1 MMDQQVIKYYRQ
13 LLRHGFPHIGKM
25 ENPDVFIDS
34 LGEKIQVCGSIGR
47 AYMHI
52 FLRITDDLIEKISYV
67 CTCDPTANV
76 VIEILCSLI
85 EGKRFSEA
93 EKLTA
98 EDFVKVLDTNGEEF
112 RKRATATIELVNRGL
127 ERYKPEKTAG
137 IQ

>member
-1 MMDQQVIKYYRQ
+1 MDQQVIKYYRQ
-13 LLRHGFPHIGKM
+13 LLRHGFTHIGKM

>member
-1 MMDQQVIKYYRQ
+1 MDQQVIKYYRQ